1 MKFLCL
7 ACDEAMRLASAA
19 GPDEGSLTV
28 TFGCPRCGHQVAM
41 LTNPWETQ
49 LVKTL
54 GVRVGTPAPAPAPF
68 ASVRAGLAHQRD
80 GVFAMGSATP
90 SAAGGP
96 ASPRED
102 ARVGAPVE
110 EGAVA
115 PAEGPGCPFAAMIPG
130 MAEAATGDGPTWTPE
145 AEARID
151 RIPVFVRPMAKMA
164 IERYARE
171 RGYGAITQAVMDEA
185 REGLGL

>member
-54 GVRVGTPAPAPAPF
+54 GVKVGARGRRPRRSRRSEPGSRTSDTARLPRPA
-68 ASVRAGLAHQRD
+68 R
-80 GVFAMGSATP
+80 
-90 SAAGGP
+90 
-96 ASPRED
+96 ASPPRR
-102 ARVGAPVE
+102 ARRGSPPCPPARSRPPKP
-110 EGAVA
+110 GRAV
-115 PAEGPGCPFAAMIPG
+115 PS
-130 MAEAATGDGPTWTPE
+130 
-145 AEARID
+145 R
-151 RIPVFVRPMAKMA
+151 R
-164 IERYARE
+164 
-171 RGYGAITQAVMDEA
+171 
-185 REGLGL
+185 

>member
-54 GVRVGTPAPAPAPF
+54 GVKVGSPGPPPAPF
-68 ASVRAGLAHQRD
+68 ASLRAGLAHQRD
-80 GVFAMGSATP
+80 GAFGATGAGVPASP
-90 SAAGGP
+90 SAAGVTAMSAGAEP
-96 ASPRED
+96 SPE
-102 ARVGAPVE
+102 A
-110 EGAVA
+110 
-115 PAEGPGCPFAAMIPG
+115 GPGCPFAAMIPG
-130 MAEAATGDGPTWTPE
+130 LSEPATAAGPAWTPE
-145 AEARID
+145 AEGRID
-151 RIPVFVRPMAKMA
+151 RIPAFVRPMAKVA
-164 IERYARE
+164 IERFAHE
-171 RGYGAITQAVMDEA
+171 RGYLTITAEVMDEA
-185 REGLGL
+185 REGLGM